1 MFICRLNLLF
11 FLELYNLKQK
21 VFIKMIITKYARLIS
36 IAKVRGL
43 RRVLFGQKEELN
55 FVFHNSYDIIVIGGG
70 HAGCEAALASS
81 RTGCKTLMLN
91 LNVDN
96 TALMPCNPSIGGPA
110 KGHLVREV
118 SALGGEQ
125 ARAADASTLMVRW
138 LNTSKGA
145 AVRALRAQCDPYLY
159 STYYRKLLTSQEN
172 LDVHQDEVTEILTE
186 GGKVS
191 GVLTRHGSHYT
202 AKAVVICGG
211 VYMAGRVF
219 MGDVSFSSGPM
230 GQNNSERLPKC
241 LEDLGIR
248 TGKMRTDTTP
258 RLNINTIDFAGM
270 TPQLSENEP
279 LCFDLWGEGRVYDNT
294 GYACWFSRTTEQTY
308 GILSRNIERSPLVKG
323 DVKANGPRYCPSIED
338 KFLRFPDHIT
348 HPIVF
353 EPVSTNTDEVYVQNF
368 STSLPYDVQ
377 VDMIHSLPGCENAK
391 IIKPG
396 YGIEY
401 TYMLPDQLKHT
412 LENKNIS
419 GLFCAGQVNG
429 TSGYEEA
436 AAQGLLAGINA
447 SMYVQDREPV
457 ILGRDEAYLGVLV
470 DDLTTKSTDEPYR
483 MLTGRCEHRLL
494 LRWDNAA
501 HRLSGYGMRAG
512 LITGERRALLE
523 ARFERE
529 NEEVERLRRTR
540 ISPSPETEALCREY
554 EAEVL
559 QDTMSLADFLQHR
572 GVTYGLINALSPSH
586 IKLEREEVSHIETEL
601 RYTGYLER
609 EARVA
614 GRMKNLDGAKIPA
627 DFDYDSVKS
636 LRSESLQ
643 KLKHYRPESLG
654 HALRISGI
662 TPVDVQL
669 ISVILSRN
677 ERRQSSND

>member
-1 MFICRLNLLF
+1 MF
-11 FLELYNLKQK
+11 
-21 VFIKMIITKYARLIS
+21 
-36 IAKVRGL
+36 
-43 RRVLFGQKEELN
+43 
-55 FVFHNSYDIIVIGGG
+55 HDSYEVIVIGGG
-70 HAGCEAALASS
+70 HSGCEAALASS
-81 RTGCKTLMLN
+81 RIGIRTLMLN

-125 ARAADASTLMVRW
+125 ARAADASTLMIRW

-145 AVRALRAQCDPYLY
+145 AVRALRAQCDPQRYG
-159 STYYRKLLTSQEN
+159 TYYRKLLTAQEN
-172 LDVHQDEVTEILTE
+172 LDVHQDEAIEILTE

-191 GVLTRHGSHYT
+191 GVLTRHGSRYD
-202 AKAVVICGG
+202 ARAIVICGG

-230 GQNNSERLPKC
+230 GQTNSERLPKS
-241 LEDLGIR
+241 LEALGIK

-258 RLNINTIDFAGM
+258 RLNINTIDFTGM

-279 LCFDLWGEGRVYDNT
+279 LCFDIWGKGKIYKDSD
-294 GYACWFSRTTEQTY
+294 YACWFSRTTEKTY
-308 GILSRNIERSPLVKG
+308 EVLSRNIERSPLVTG
-323 DVKANGPRYCPSIED
+323 GVKANGPRYCPSIED

-377 VDMIHSLPGCENAK
+377 AEMIRTLPGCRNAK

-401 TYMLPDQLKHT
+401 DYVLPEQLKHS
-412 LENKNIS
+412 LENKNVE
-419 GLFCAGQVNG
+419 GLFFAGQVNG

-447 SMYVQDREPV
+447 AMYVQGKEPL
-457 ILGRDEAYLGVLV
+457 ILGRDEGYLGVLV
-470 DDLTTKSTDEPYR
+470 DDLTTKNTDEPYR

-494 LRWDNAA
+494 LRWDNPA
-501 HRLSGYGMRAG
+501 HRLSDYGRKAG
-512 LITGERRALLE
+512 LIDDSKWKFLEER
-523 ARFERE
+523 FSRE
-529 NEEVERLRRTR
+529 DAEISRLNSTK
-540 ISPSPETEALCREY
+540 ISPSPEIERLCAEY
-554 EAEVL
+554 DAEIL
-559 QDTMSLADFLQHR
+559 NETMTLSDFLKHR
-572 GVTYGLINALSPSH
+572 GVTYELISRLSPSP
-586 IKLEREEVSHIETEL
+586 IELEREEISHVETEL

-609 EARVA
+609 EARIA
-614 GRMKNLDGAKIPA
+614 GRMKNLDGAKIPD
-627 DFDYDSVKS
+627 DFDYDSVKG
-636 LRSESLQ
+636 LRTESLQ

-654 HALRISGI
+654 HALRISGV

-677 ERRQSSND
+677 ERRKSKE